1 MLEKFETPAF
11 FFNTDAFADQIRMVK
26 GKLGDVTLTYSVKA
40 NAFLLSALPDEISH
54 VEVCSPGELQICK
67 IAGIPGSRIIY
78 SGVNKE
84 RVDISDALHY
94 GADIV
99 TAESLKH
106 LALEQELAQ
115 KMGLRQKVLL
125 RLTSGNQFGMSEED
139 IFSAFS
145 ESYPNLVFWGI
156 HYYSGTQK
164 KLRQM
169 RKDIGKLT
177 KFIETL
183 NDRYRYTPQ
192 LVEYGPGLPVDYF
205 GETSGTDPLDEIV
218 PDLKELAA
226 QYPLGIE
233 MGRFFASAC
242 GIYATKVMDIKKNDE
257 VNYVILDGG
266 IHHLKYYG
274 QMMAMQI
281 PEISVEGTLSG
292 EANYCLC
299 GSLCTVA
306 DVLVRDVTLPA
317 LQEGSIISFKNCGAY
332 AVTDGS
338 SLFLSRKLPAVYL
351 TNNTGKITKL
361 RELSETFHLNFR

>member
-115 KMGLRQKVLL
+115 KRGLRQKVLL

-145 ESYPNLVFWGI
+145 EFY
-156 HYYSGTQK
+156 
-164 KLRQM
+164 
-169 RKDIGKLT
+169 
-177 KFIETL
+177 KFCML
-183 NDRYRYTPQ
+183 
-192 LVEYGPGLPVDYF
+192 
-205 GETSGTDPLDEIV
+205 
-218 PDLKELAA
+218 
-226 QYPLGIE
+226 
-233 MGRFFASAC
+233 
-242 GIYATKVMDIKKNDE
+242 
-257 VNYVILDGG
+257 
-266 IHHLKYYG
+266 
-274 QMMAMQI
+274 
-281 PEISVEGTLSG
+281 
-292 EANYCLC
+292 
-299 GSLCTVA
+299 
-306 DVLVRDVTLPA
+306 
-317 LQEGSIISFKNCGAY
+317 
-332 AVTDGS
+332 
-338 SLFLSRKLPAVYL
+338 
-351 TNNTGKITKL
+351 
-361 RELSETFHLNFR
+361 